1 MLFVMLLLEKWYISR
16 RDRIVIT
23 WPMYTN
29 FLFLLPL
36 LQLVLLQRRQ
46 RIVVAILCSNG
57 HENSYTY

>member
-23 WPMYTN
+23 WPMYTI

-36 LQLVLLQRRQ
+36 LPLVLLQRRQ